1 MLTDLFVHNPAV
13 IFLVAG
19 FFFAGY
25 LLARRSAPSRQA
37 KWLLLPA
44 VAWTLWAAWE
54 LGIVLFSPEANI
66 RIDLLLIIPVVLLLS
81 IVGIVM
87 VFVPRRPSVKQSESN
102 NETGIDLKNNG
113 TPAK

>member
-25 LLARRSAPSRQA
+25 LLMRRSAPTRRA

-44 VAWTLWAAWE
+44 TAWTFWAAWE
-54 LGIVLFSPEANI
+54 LVIVLFSPEANI
-66 RIDLLLIIPVVLLLS
+66 RIDLLLIIPLVLILS

-87 VFVPRRPSVKQSESN
+87 VFVPRKPDAQ
-102 NETGIDLKNNG
+102 
-113 TPAK
+113 